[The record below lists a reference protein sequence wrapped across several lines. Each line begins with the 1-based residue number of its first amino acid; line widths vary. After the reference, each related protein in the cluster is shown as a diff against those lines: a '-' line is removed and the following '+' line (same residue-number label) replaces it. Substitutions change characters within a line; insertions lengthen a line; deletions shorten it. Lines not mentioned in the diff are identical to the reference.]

1 MLSQITIRN
10 FAIIDNLEI
19 NFKDGLTVLTGETG
33 AGKSIIA
40 DALDFLL
47 GSRGNTDLIKTGTNK
62 ALVEGLFSINEN
74 SLLMQWFEKNGFDFT
89 ENSITISRELTLQG
103 SKARINGSLANVSH
117 LSYLR
122 EHLIDIHEQSGH
134 IDLLKIEKQ
143 LEILDNFGD
152 LSHKKLVSDY
162 KRLFEEYQSLK
173 TKLNLYLENS
183 NSLLKRIDFIEF
195 QIKEIKDA
203 QIKDINEEEDLKV
216 KREILLNKKELIEN
230 SKRMYELINGDGVET
245 SSGISLQAT
254 LSEIKKLLIK
264 SSNHD
269 KLFKEYIETIETM
282 TSEIKELSS
291 CVNSYSEG
299 IEEGDDDLTETEE
312 RLDLFFNLKK
322 KYGNGLNEI
331 LQYLKTVEDELVEL
345 KQSSTSHEELEN
357 KLKQKEKDINDLAL
371 KLTRS
376 REKITEDFVNKI
388 NEELLKLGFKHAL
401 FVVEHDECELSQYGK
416 ETIQFLFTANPD
428 EPPKPLLKVASGG
441 ELSRIM
447 LAIKD
452 VSANWRTGEPAYEK
466 NKTLTMIFDEIDMGV
481 SGEIA
486 DSVAKMLYK
495 ISRQNQVICITHQ
508 PIIAAMA
515 DSHFVIEKKISDSL
529 TQIHIKEVI
538 QEEKTEAL
546 AALLSPNNKSKDNL
560 STDARQF
567 AKSLLENA
575 NRIKVGTLDTTS
587 VR

>member
-10 FAIIDNLEI
+10 FAIIDDLEI

-47 GSRGNTDLIKTGTNK
+47 GSRGSSDFIKTGTNK
-62 ALVEGLFSINEN
+62 ALVEGIFPINEDFP
-74 SLLMQWFEKNGFDFT
+74 LMQWFEKNGFDFT

-122 EHLIDIHEQSGH
+122 EYLIDIHEQSGH

-152 LSHKKLVSDY
+152 TTHTKLVSNY
-162 KRLFEEYQSLK
+162 KRLFEEYQLLK

-183 NSLLKRIDFIEF
+183 NTLLKRIDFLEF

-203 QIKDINEEEDLKV
+203 QIKNTNEEEDLKS

-230 SKRMYELINGDGVET
+230 SRKIYELINSND
-245 SSGISLQAT
+245 SGISLLST
-254 LSEIKKLLIK
+254 LSEIKKLLVK
-264 SSNHD
+264 SSKYD
-269 KLFKEYIETIETM
+269 KSFEDYIETIENAN
-282 TSEIKELSS
+282 SEIKELSS
-291 CVNSYSEG
+291 FANSYSEG
-299 IEEGDDDLTETEE
+299 IEEDDKYLTEIEE

-322 KYGNGLNEI
+322 KYGSSLAPI
-331 LQYLKTVEDELVEL
+331 LEHLKSIEDELSEL
-345 KQSSTSHEELEN
+345 NKSSTSHEELEN
-357 KLKQKEKDINDLAL
+357 LFKQKEKEVNALAS
-371 KLTRS
+371 KLTGS
-376 REKITEDFVNKI
+376 REKFTKDFVNKI

-401 FVVEHDECELSQYGK
+401 FIVEHDECELSQYGK

-452 VSANWRTGEPAYEK
+452 VSANRRTSEPAYEK
-466 NKTLTMIFDEIDMGV
+466 NKALTMIFDEIDMGV

-486 DSVAKMLYK
+486 DSVARMLYK

-515 DSHFVIEKKISDSL
+515 DSHFVIEKKVFNSI
-529 TQIHIKEVI
+529 TQILIKEVAH
-538 QEEKTEAL
+538 EEKTEAL
-546 AALLSPNNKSKDNL
+546 AALLSPNNKLKDNL

-567 AKSLLENA
+567 AKSLLDNA
-575 NRIKVGTLDTTS
+575 KKIKNKELVSL
-587 VR
+587 